1 MTGPESLSPG
11 GQANLNFVIK
21 TRAEEPGLEEL
32 IPEGRRCCSTAWN
45 RTRRGQGQE
54 HVKVCP
60 GRTETDIGGLTI
72 MLCRL
77 PDPSKPPPVPE
88 PERQK

>member
-32 IPEGRRCCSTAWN
+32 IPEGCRYCSTAWN
-45 RTRRGQGQE
+45 RARRGQGLE
-54 HVKVCP
+54 HVKVCTGP
-60 GRTETDIGGLTI
+60 HRN
-72 MLCRL
+72 RHRRSHHHAL
-77 PDPSKPPPVPE
+77 PPTRPLKTAPRS
-88 PERQK
+88 